1 MVNDTDSAKPRGYAF
16 IEYQHEKNMHG
27 EYAMG
32 NSITFS
38 LDFYKMVEV
47 YLDFFLLWV
56 CEFFFFLMS
65 HQTSSNH
72 F

>member
-32 NSITFS
+32 NSIAFS
-38 LDFYKMVEV
+38 LDFYKMVEI
-47 YLDFFLLWV
+47 YSDFYGFV
-56 CEFFFFLMS
+56 SFFFLFVV
-65 HQTSSNH
+65 TL
-72 F
+72 